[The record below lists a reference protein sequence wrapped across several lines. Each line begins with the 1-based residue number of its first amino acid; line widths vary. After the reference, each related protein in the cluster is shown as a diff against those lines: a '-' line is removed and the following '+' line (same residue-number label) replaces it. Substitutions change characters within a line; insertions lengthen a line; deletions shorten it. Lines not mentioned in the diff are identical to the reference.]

1 MSDEKLDIPFTSP
14 AVPNAFGSGTTI
26 RFNCHKGVSCF
37 NACCKRADVTLA
49 PYDVLRLK
57 KRLGMTSEEF
67 LDKHT
72 VPFQMDQDGVPGLK
86 MKTTD
91 EGVCLLLDGENGCS
105 VYADRPTVCRY
116 YPVALLNVREK
127 DSSDPAEKYSLI
139 KEEHC
144 KGHEEAREIS
154 VADYRQEQGC
164 VEYDDMNREW
174 YRLIL
179 KKKSAGPAVG
189 KPSEMSLQ
197 VFFMASYNLD
207 TFRRFVLSDSFRN
220 TYKLSDVFYSGVEKS
235 DEALLDFGFRFLR
248 QVLFAERSVEEVTG
262 IWEKRLAERKEVWD
276 LRTKMEVER
285 RQKEIDDRYK
295 GDD

>member
-1 MSDEKLDIPFTSP
+1 MSDEKFDIPFTSP
-14 AVPNAFGSGTTI
+14 AVPNAFGAETKI
-26 RFNCHKGVSCF
+26 RFSCHKGISCF
-37 NACCKRADVTLA
+37 NACCRRADVTLA

-91 EGVCLLLDGENGCS
+91 EGACLLLDGENGCG

-127 DSSDPAEKYSLI
+127 DSSEPAEKYSLI

-154 VADYRQEQGC
+154 VADYRKEQGC

-207 TFRRFVLSDSFRN
+207 MFRRFVLSDSFKN
-220 TYKLSDVFYSGVEKS
+220 TYKLSDAFYSEVGKS
-235 DEALLDFGFRFLR
+235 DEVLLDFAFRFLR

-262 IWEKRLAERKEVWD
+262 IWEQRLAERKEVWD

-285 RQKEIDDRYK
+285 RQKDLDDRYK